1 MINSQRF
8 KHPEES
14 EESMQ
19 VPEKEAT
26 IGLPDASMHCTV
38 SRMQVESSSINQAGT
53 NNVSM
58 NPVATESRY
67 APFLLHK
74 LLPVCKPLQRQLI
87 ESAGFGFLFR
97 LPLGLKP
104 DPPLCIWLLSRFET
118 QTNAIK
124 LDGGDEHLVTASEI
138 KSIIGIPR
146 GEFAVCMRGSRIDR
160 NNRDRLARKLSAG
173 FPKASLTMARARQ
186 VLLDL
191 ATADHLSAE
200 YQQAFVIAVVLT
212 AIGTIV
218 APRPGIASAVVDDAV
233 IEALL
238 QTDKISSFD
247 WAQHSLNVLKDAA
260 EDMKRQLSGVMS
272 VNKLTIYG
280 CTLFLVVSIY

>member
-1 MINSQRF
+1 MPSASNGRSSTRSCACGGARRRYGSRNFLVTLLRIGRGPWSMNQPCTAGARR
-8 KHPEES
+8 KRPEES
-14 EESMQ
+14 EESME
-19 VPEKEAT
+19 VSEKEAT

-124 LDGGDEHLVTASEI
+124 LDGGRA
-138 KSIIGIPR
+138 
-146 GEFAVCMRGSRIDR
+146 
-160 NNRDRLARKLSAG
+160 LSYC
-173 FPKASLTMARARQ
+173 K
-186 VLLDL
+186 
-191 ATADHLSAE
+191 
-200 YQQAFVIAVVLT
+200 
-212 AIGTIV
+212 
-218 APRPGIASAVVDDAV
+218 
-233 IEALL
+233 
-238 QTDKISSFD
+238 
-247 WAQHSLNVLKDAA
+247 
-260 EDMKRQLSGVMS
+260 
-272 VNKLTIYG
+272 
-280 CTLFLVVSIY
+280 